1 MTMRVGICGL
11 GTVGSGLFNLFAS
24 NEGEIAR
31 KLSAVPQLV
40 QVGCRRDHPDCDLSA
55 VDVTRDVFDV
65 ARNPDIDILVELIG
79 GVDTAREL
87 VLEAINNGKRN
98 AHHRLKSANAVHNQF
113 RHYEDSDR
121 CACRALCLL
130 YGVARGTRRAFRA
143 AAPPLAGCAHTRRPW
158 PSRRRSARPRRR
170 HALGRVTRPQR
181 Y

>member
-1 MTMRVGICGL
+1 MGPERWKQRVL
-11 GTVGSGLFNLFAS
+11 VTSTNVRWFLPPPNFAWVGRDLSLAEVAKGRHTRS
-24 NEGEIAR
+24 NEAAHVCAGPMPMS
-31 KLSAVPQLV
+31 KKSAYGKVYTNYEDRLQ
-40 QVGCRRDHPDCDLSA
+40 
-55 VDVTRDVFDV
+55 
-65 ARNPDIDILVELIG
+65 
-79 GVDTAREL
+79 
-87 VLEAINNGKRN
+87 AINNGKRN

-121 CACRALCLL
+121 CACRALGLL
-130 YGVARGTRRAFRA
+130 CGVARGTRRAFRA

>member
-1 MTMRVGICGL
+1 MGPERWKQGVLFGYVRWFAPRTLPGSDGRWRSPRD
-11 GTVGSGLFNLFAS
+11 GTRW
-24 NEGEIAR
+24 NEAAHVCAGPMPMS
-31 KLSAVPQLV
+31 KKSAYGKVYTNYEDRLQ
-40 QVGCRRDHPDCDLSA
+40 
-55 VDVTRDVFDV
+55 
-65 ARNPDIDILVELIG
+65 
-79 GVDTAREL
+79 
-87 VLEAINNGKRN
+87 AINNGKRN

-121 CACRALCLL
+121 CACRALGLL

-170 HALGRVTRPQR
+170 HALGRVARPQR